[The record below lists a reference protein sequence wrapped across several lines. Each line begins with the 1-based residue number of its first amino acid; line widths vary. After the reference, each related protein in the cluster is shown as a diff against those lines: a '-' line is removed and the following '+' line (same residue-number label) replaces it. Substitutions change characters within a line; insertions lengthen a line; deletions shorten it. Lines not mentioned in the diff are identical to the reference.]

1 MRHLIVVGICL
12 LLAGCGLA
20 ARQEREQ
27 QQAAAAAAM
36 QQGFESCKV
45 QFPEGTKNM
54 VEKNKCNATAALA
67 IRPFT
72 TYPDLF
78 RQVLGDPSRHC

>member
-1 MRHLIVVGICL
+1 MRHLSDLGICL

-27 QQAAAAAAM
+27 QQAAADAAM

-45 QFPEGTKNM
+45 QFVNR
-54 VEKNKCNATAALA
+54 VQILDA
-67 IRPFT
+67 
-72 TYPDLF
+72 
-78 RQVLGDPSRHC
+78 DPPA